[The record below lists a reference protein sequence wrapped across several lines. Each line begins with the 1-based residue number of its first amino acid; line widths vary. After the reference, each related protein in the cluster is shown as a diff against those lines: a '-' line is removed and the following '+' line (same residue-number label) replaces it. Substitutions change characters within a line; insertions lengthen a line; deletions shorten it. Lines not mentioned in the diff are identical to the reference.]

1 MGTLSGRRARLR
13 SGEVRRSG
21 EARLGDRAKKG
32 CAVEVIGAVV
42 IFGLLMAIPPLII
55 TPPILYYYRKS
66 APLRAEAALERTRRA
81 RARA

>member
-1 MGTLSGRRARLR
+1 
-13 SGEVRRSG
+13 
-21 EARLGDRAKKG
+21 
-32 CAVEVIGAVV
+32 VEVIGAVV

-55 TPPILYYYRKS
+55 APPILYYYRKS